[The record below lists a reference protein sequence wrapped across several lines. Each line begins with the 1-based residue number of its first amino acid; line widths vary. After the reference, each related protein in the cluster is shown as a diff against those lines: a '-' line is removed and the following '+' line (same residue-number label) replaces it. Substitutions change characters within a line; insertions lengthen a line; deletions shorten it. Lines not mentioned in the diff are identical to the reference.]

1 MRGPSLTVVSQ
12 PMSAPRFVL
21 RCFVVLGIAAGMG
34 IAVGGALAGEW
45 LVVPFGLVWAAFGAA
60 IFVGPNEALAKLRL
74 RDALAKVRL
83 RWRLW
88 RLRPR

>member
-1 MRGPSLTVVSQ
+1 
-12 PMSAPRFVL
+12 MSAARFVL
-21 RCFVVLGIAAGMG
+21 RCFVVFGIAAGIG
-34 IAVGGALAGEW
+34 IAVAGALAGEW

-60 IFVGPNEALAKLRL
+60 IFVGPNEALAKSHFH
-74 RDALAKVRL
+74 DALAKVRH